1 MIKINRLSAN
11 TFSYAKKITQL
22 IILAFFFLLSIICLT
37 DCTDVNKKNSVV
49 DSTTSVNQFIKKD
62 SLIKKSIVNNKI
74 AITRDVP
81 IRLYFKWMD
90 SLVSSHNQKS
100 SYLIDEYILV
110 RFNPWILDTLAH
122 TDYYYLKEKGIFNED
137 SQALLALRKDQIVV
151 IPDSVQT
158 QKIKER
164 MTNTYIDV
172 NIPEFKL
179 RIIEDGKVEYTF
191 PVRVGQNNK
200 RYLEMAKREVD
211 MRTKP
216 GIGKIVRVNKTPLFI
231 NPKDNH
237 KYYTTKRDD
246 NKVTKLPAIPWIE
259 PEIDGRRFGQL
270 IHPTTNMATLG
281 KAYSNGCIG
290 LRESD
295 AWFVYYYAPLGTK
308 VVVRY
313 DLQGKDEEGK
323 DVQFTNIYPGFENK
337 TYKKEAIE
345 TAFKAMD
352 GKPTTVCDCRD
363 LEH

>member
-1 MIKINRLSAN
+1 MIQIKDPTSI
-11 TFSYAKKITQL
+11 TFSTAKQKIQL
-22 IILAFFFLLSIICLT
+22 KALGFLFCISFICFT
-37 DCTDVNKKNSVV
+37 GCANFNKKNTVL
-49 DSTTSVNQFIKKD
+49 DSNTTNNPPIKKE
-62 SLIKKSIVNNKI
+62 SVLKKPVINNKI
-74 AITRDVP
+74 VVNKDIP
-81 IRLYFKWMD
+81 IRVYFKWMD
-90 SLVSSHNQKS
+90 SLVTVLNQKN
-100 SYLIDEYILV
+100 SYPIDEYIIV

-137 SQALLALRKDQIVV
+137 SQALFALVKDQIIS

-164 MTNTYIDV
+164 MANTYIDV

-179 RIIEDGKVEYTF
+179 RIIENGKVSYTF

-216 GIGKIVRVNKTPLFI
+216 GIGKIVRVNKTPVFI

-237 KYYTTKRDD
+237 KYYATKRDD

-308 VVVRY
+308 VFIRY
-313 DLQGKDEEGK
+313 ELQGKDDEGENI
-323 DVQFTNIYPGFENK
+323 QFANIYPGFENK
-337 TYKKEAIE
+337 TYRKEAIE
-345 TAFKAMD
+345 SAFKAID
-352 GKPTTVCDCRD
+352 GKPTTACDCRV
-363 LEH
+363 LE